1 LLLGHRP
8 SWLTRALCFMPT
20 WVQSNFTASARVQT
34 VSREAAKFAKF
45 LGILFGS
52 VPDSENLSQHPSGS
66 ANKRSLVCH
75 SGAQRRS
82 MGREVEESKGRAVEE
97 TGRITRY
104 GIVLPTRYSM
114 LATRYWIAGLSFW
127 SAAKNLW
134 VGSRRGETAHPWIL
148 RQPSE

>member
-104 GIVLPTRYSM
+104 GIILPTRYSM
-114 LATRYWIAGLSFW
+114 LAANELMQLGSHIGTRSKPISRARRWRRRCCRSR
-127 SAAKNLW
+127 SAF
-134 VGSRRGETAHPWIL
+134 S
-148 RQPSE
+148 